1 MAEITE
7 LSDIKTQFYAIVENY
22 SAVYANYKANPNLPS
37 AMKDHDKME
46 SNLTALYRRM
56 FAFQAGVEKGMEQL
70 ESRLNESTN
79 DNAKLNA
86 IWAKRVAS
94 INGKDAMIVKRAPV
108 RESFVV
114 SGLGGDGPSPV
125 EMSMVDEAR
134 SIEKT
139 AYAHSIAR
147 IVYLLVGIA
156 VVSYFILQTVGD
168 PNSTILTDAKIKAEQ
183 LRNNL
188 SQMKYDAQ
196 TMRPQTMRP
205 QTMGPQTMRP
215 QIIGPQTIGP
225 QTMRPQTIG
234 PQTIGPQPIQPIQPN
249 QPIQPM
255 R

>member
-1 MAEITE
+1 MAEMTE
-7 LSDIKTQFYAIVENY
+7 LSDIKTQFYAIAENY

-86 IWAKRVAS
+86 ILAKRVAS

-114 SGLGGDGPSPV
+114 SGLGGDGPPSPSPV
-125 EMSMVDEAR
+125 EISMVDEAR

-168 PNSTILTDAKIKAEQ
+168 PDSTILTDAKIKAEQ

-215 QIIGPQTIGP
+215 QTIGP

-234 PQTIGPQPIQPIQPN
+234 PQTMGPQPIQPIQLN

>member
-7 LSDIKTQFYAIVENY
+7 LSDIKTQFHAIAEKY

-70 ESRLNESTN
+70 ESSLNESTN

-86 IWAKRVAS
+86 ILAKRVAS

-114 SGLGGDGPSPV
+114 SGLGGDGPPSPPPPSPV
-125 EMSMVDEAR
+125 EISMVDEAR

-168 PNSTILTDAKIKAEQ
+168 PDSTILTDAKIKAEQ

-196 TMRPQTMRP
+196 TMGPQTMRP
-205 QTMGPQTMRP
+205 QTMGPQT
-215 QIIGPQTIGP
+215 IGP
-225 QTMRPQTIG
+225 QTM
-234 PQTIGPQPIQPIQPN
+234 GPQPIQPIQPN